1 MKPGSLPH
9 RVVEFFRAN
18 PEEELT
24 IDDIAIKFGL
34 AGSREVVPRLTRP
47 VQSGHLR
54 VLRTERPE
62 WASRSVNV
70 YGAGPQLQAK
80 GSD

>member
-1 MKPGSLPH
+1 MKPGSLPYQ
-9 RVVEFFRAN
+9 VVEFFRAN
-18 PEEELT
+18 PDEELT

-47 VQSGHLR
+47 VKSGHLQ

-62 WASRSVNV
+62 YARRATNV
-70 YGAGPQLQAK
+70 YGAGPALLQEK
-80 GSD
+80 Q